1 MEYSVIIP
9 VYNCKTYLP
18 ACVESIRAARLDSYE
33 IVLVDDGSTDGS
45 GAVCD
50 MLAAQYPQVR
60 AVHQPNAGASGARNR
75 GIREARGRWLLFVD
89 ADDSLDAEA
98 LGRVLRDPRCAQA
111 DLVIFGLT
119 FDYYRNG
126 TCYRRDPLYYD
137 YDGFLTAQDWG
148 QHFEELF
155 LQNSLSPLWNKVF
168 RRELLTEDCR
178 LDPGLF
184 LYEDLEFVLRYLQR
198 CDTVWN
204 VPRAIYH
211 YRQSEDEGNAGRR
224 LKRIAS
230 IPDLLAVLEAA
241 LDGLRQHNPTLP
253 KAQTDRVLQMLHL
266 ILAREKIA
274 VSAPKEIGK
283 ICTDFSRW
291 AQNRQL
297 PIPQTP
303 FQAHLRAGR
312 ARTLWLSAKKT
323 ALRHKVAVWVKS
335 HGLWKN

>member
-1 MEYSVIIP
+1 
-9 VYNCKTYLP
+9 
-18 ACVESIRAARLDSYE
+18 
-33 IVLVDDGSTDGS
+33 
-45 GAVCD
+45 
-50 MLAAQYPQVR
+50 VR

-111 DLVIFGLT
+111 DLVIYGMS
-119 FDYYRNG
+119 FDYYRRGNLYRKEEL
-126 TCYRRDPLYYD
+126 CYP
-137 YDGFLTAQDWG
+137 YDGILRAEQWG
-148 QHFEELF
+148 SAFAEMF
-155 LQNSLSPLWNKVF
+155 CSNAISSLCNKVF

-184 LYEDLEFVLRYLQR
+184 LYEDLEFMLRYLQR

-211 YRQSEDEGNAGRR
+211 YRQSEAEGNAGRR

-230 IPDLLAVLEAA
+230 IPELLAVLEAA
-241 LDGLRQHNPTLP
+241 LDGLRQHNPALP
-253 KAQTDRVLQMLHL
+253 KEQTDRVLQMLHL

-283 ICTDFSRW
+283 ICADFSRW

-297 PIPQTP
+297 PIPQTL

-312 ARTLWLSAKKT
+312 VRRLWLAAKKT